1 MAGITFSYNNA
12 GNSHELALRHG
23 PYNVNWTYNVN
34 TSVTDT
40 YTGQVV
46 QVLGV
51 NIDRL
56 IIDGQFGREGATGR
70 KIVGDKFV
78 KRSNTEQ
85 FDPSGTYPGL
95 YAMTEF
101 FRGFFAISAQGGD
114 DPLTS
119 PDANRYMQVPMQ
131 VTYEAGSSSK
141 TWKITPVS
149 FPSFKRTNEDF
160 APLWRI
166 ESYVIEADATIQ
178 QSQSQQVLSSINRL
192 RGGIGFKVANP
203 FSDPAADSSSSDT
216 LGQATELVKGFKK
229 LLPTF
234 SIDELRIMVW
244 NRVSVPKYEG
254 QGLGFDPAQV
264 ADALNPDSV
273 PGEITGSDTPIH
285 AGFNP

>member
-1 MAGITFSYNNA
+1 MAGITFSYDNA
-12 GNSHELALRHG
+12 GSAHKLALRHG

-70 KIVGDKFV
+70 KLVNGKFI
-78 KRSNTEQ
+78 KRSNAEQ
-85 FDPSGTYPGL
+85 FDSSGAYPGL

-101 FRGFFAISAQGGD
+101 FRGYFAISAQGGD
-114 DPLTS
+114 DPIS
-119 PDANRYMQVPMQ
+119 NANANRYMQVPMQ
-131 VTYEAGSSSK
+131 VSYEAGTSSK

-160 APLWRI
+160 APLWKI
-166 ESYVIEADATIQ
+166 EAYVIEADATIQ

-192 RGGIGFKVANP
+192 RGGIGFKPANP
-203 FSDPAADSSSSDT
+203 FSDPAADSTSSNA
-216 LGQATELVKGFKK
+216 LEQATELVKGFKK
-229 LLPTF
+229 LLPAFT
-234 SIDELRIMVW
+234 IDELRIMVW

-254 QGLGFDPAQV
+254 QNLGFDPAQV
-264 ADALNPDSV
+264 VGDLQSETV
-273 PGEITGSDTPIH
+273 PGEITGSNVPIH